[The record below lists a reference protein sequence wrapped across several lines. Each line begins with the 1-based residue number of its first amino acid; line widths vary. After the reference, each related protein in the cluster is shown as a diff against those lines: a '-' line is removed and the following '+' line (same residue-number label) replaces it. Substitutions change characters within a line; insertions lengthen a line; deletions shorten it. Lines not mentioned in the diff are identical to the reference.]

1 MTLWI
6 LFSVMLL
13 VAIGFVV
20 IPLYRQQKKLTAV
33 IAISVVVVVAIS
45 AGLYHKNGT
54 PDAPAG
60 AGAQPGV
67 DDLLVELAQ
76 RLDKNPSD
84 IEGWK
89 MLGRSYSTVGNF
101 EGAINAF
108 EHVIELDGGKD
119 AESLVALGESLLA
132 GSGGGIEGRVAT
144 LFESALAIDENN
156 PQALFYGGIGAFNR
170 DDPELAASRWER
182 LLGLSPPAEIEGIL
196 RQRVAE
202 WRGETAAAMPAD
214 HPPITT
220 APEAEQTPVPE
231 QAPEPE
237 QAPPPAEQPGVIL
250 SVAVSVADTADV
262 PAGAMAFLIARDP
275 AQPSPPIA
283 VKRLNTSELPTTV
296 NFADSDSMVAGRA
309 LSGFAEVELLVRV
322 SMSGQRTQQPGD
334 WIGVQVVKPAENK
347 NVELLIDQQVP

>member
-6 LFSVMLL
+6 FFAVMLL
-13 VAIGFVV
+13 VAVGFVV
-20 IPLYRQQKKLTAV
+20 IPLYQQQKKLTTV
-33 IAISVVVVVAIS
+33 IAVSVIVVVAIS

-67 DDLLVELAQ
+67 DDLLVDLAQ
-76 RLDKNPSD
+76 RLDKNPD
-84 IEGWK
+84 NLEGWK
-89 MLGRSYSTVGNF
+89 MLGRSYSAVGNF
-101 EGAINAF
+101 QDAINAF

-170 DDPELAASRWER
+170 DDPDLAASRWER
-182 LLGLSPPAEIEGIL
+182 LLGLDPPAEIEGIL

-214 HPPITT
+214 HPPISTT
-220 APEAEQTPVPE
+220 
-231 QAPEPE
+231 PEPE
-237 QAPPPAEQPGVIL
+237 QAPPPPVEQPDVVL
-250 SVAVSVADTADV
+250 SVAISVAGTANV

-283 VKRLNTSELPTTV
+283 VKRLNTSELPITV
-296 NFADSDSMVAGRA
+296 NLADSDSMVAGRA

-322 SMSGQRTQQPGD
+322 SMSGQRTQQSGD
-334 WIGVQVVKPAENK
+334 WIGVQVVNPAEKK
-347 NVELLIDQQVP
+347 NVTLLIDQQVP

>member
-6 LFSVMLL
+6 LLAVMAL

-20 IPLYRQQKKLTAV
+20 TPLYRHQRKLTPTIV
-33 IAISVVVVVAIS
+33 ISVLVVVAVS
-45 AGLYHKNGT
+45 AGIYHRNGT
-54 PDAPAG
+54 PNAPSG
-60 AGAQPGV
+60 GSELPEV
-67 DDLLVELAQ
+67 DDLLVDLAQ
-76 RLDKNPSD
+76 RLDKNPD
-84 IEGWK
+84 DLDGWK
-89 MLGRSYSTVGNF
+89 ILGRSYMTVSNF
-101 EGAINAF
+101 EGAIAAF
-108 EHVIELDGGKD
+108 EQVIVLDGGTNAD
-119 AESLVALGESLLA
+119 TLVALGESMLA
-132 GSGGGIEGRVAT
+132 GSGGGIEGRIAS
-144 LFESALAIDENN
+144 LFENALAIDENN

-182 LLGLSPPAEIEGIL
+182 LLGLNPPAEIEGIL
-196 RQRVAE
+196 QQRVAE
-202 WRGETAAAMPAD
+202 WRGETVAAMPAD
-214 HPPITT
+214 HPPISTT
-220 APEAEQTPVPE
+220 PQPEQTP
-231 QAPEPE
+231 
-237 QAPPPAEQPGVIL
+237 PAIDQPDVVL
-250 SVAVSVADTADV
+250 SVAISVAGTANV

-296 NFADSDSMVAGRA
+296 NLADSDSMVAGRA

>member
-6 LFSVMLL
+6 FFAVMLL

-20 IPLYRQQKKLTAV
+20 IPLYRQQKKLTTV
-33 IAISVVVVVAIS
+33 IAVSVVVVVAIS

-76 RLDKNPSD
+76 RLDKNPND

-101 EGAINAF
+101 QGAINAF

-182 LLGLSPPAEIEGIL
+182 LLGLDPPAEIEGIL

-214 HPPITT
+214 HPPISTT
-220 APEAEQTPVPE
+220 
-231 QAPEPE
+231 PEPE
-237 QAPPPAEQPGVIL
+237 QAPPAIDQPDVVL
-250 SVAVSVADTADV
+250 SVAISVAGTANV

-283 VKRLNTSELPTTV
+283 VKRLNTSELPITV
-296 NFADSDSMVAGRA
+296 SLADSDSMMAGRA
-309 LSGFAEVELLVRV
+309 LSGFAEIELLVRV

-347 NVELLIDQQVP
+347 KVTLVIDQQVP